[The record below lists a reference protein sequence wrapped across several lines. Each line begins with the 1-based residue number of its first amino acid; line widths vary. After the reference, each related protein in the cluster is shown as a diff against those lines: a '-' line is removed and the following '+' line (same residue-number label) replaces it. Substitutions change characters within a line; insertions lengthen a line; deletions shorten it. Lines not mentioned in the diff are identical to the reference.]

1 MFWEKKKI
9 QEKQNDIEEPKR
21 DSSTCSIPLLK
32 RETTHVK
39 TIIGGKLYDTEKA
52 ERLSGTED
60 NRTLFATRKGN
71 YFSCEH
77 MYYNYT
83 KHEEGQ
89 IFDTSV
95 TSFSDIRPESL
106 EYAMTNIGRYN
117 PEKYIELFGEVEE
130 A

>member
-1 MFWEKKKI
+1 MFWEKNKI

-21 DSSTCSIPLLK
+21 DSSTCSIPILK

-60 NRTLFATRKGN
+60 NRTLFVTRKGN

-77 MYYNYT
+77 MYYNYM
-83 KHEEGQ
+83 KHEGEQ
-89 IFDTSV
+89 AFDISV
-95 TSFSDIRPESL
+95 TSFSNIRPESL

>member
-1 MFWEKKKI
+1 MLWEKKKI
-9 QEKQNDIEEPKR
+9 QEEQNSAQKLKDE
-21 DSSTCSIPLLK
+21 SLSCSISLLK
-32 RETTHVK
+32 RETTHAK

-60 NRTLFATRKGN
+60 DRTLFATRKGN

-77 MYYNYT
+77 MHYNYM
-83 KHEEGQ
+83 KHEGEQ
-89 IFDTSV
+89 TFDVSV
-95 TSFSDIRPESL
+95 TSFSNIRPESL